1 MCSPVHWSHLQTPD
15 TGGGFMGF
23 EGLLSRSDELIR
35 HMVEEGY
42 SEGHVANVRKEI
54 RWIGKNGGGYGSYE
68 EACLARESESGSG
81 KPWRGYRTVY
91 GILKRFDLD
100 GELPRRGHLDPL
112 FERDAY
118 NRLTPEFREV
128 VDRHSRC
135 PDFQGL
141 AEATAYHYRS
151 TASSFLLAMQELGR
165 SSLGDV
171 TEDDVLAYF
180 TDESG
185 GPAYSSAVSGPVA
198 RALSSDLGD
207 LSADASRVATYV
219 PVAKDGRKNV
229 QYLTPEEV
237 DAIRQAIGDGSPL
250 CLRDRAMGTLMLH
263 TGMRASDVAALSL
276 SDIAWES
283 DEIRL
288 TQQKTGVPL
297 RLPLTA
303 VVGNALYDYIAGER
317 PASGDPHVF
326 LSRREPHGPVTP
338 GAVRSC
344 AGRIYDAAGIR
355 QREGDRRGTH
365 LFRHNAA
372 TTMVASGTAPAVASA
387 VLGHS
392 SPESLGRYLS
402 ADVEGLR
409 RCALDVSRFPVGE
422 GAFDV

>member
-1 MCSPVHWSHLQTPD
+1 
-15 TGGGFMGF
+15 MGF

-42 SEGHVANVRKEI
+42 SEGHVRNVNREI
-54 RWIGKNGGGYGSYE
+54 DWIRRNGDGYVSYE

-81 KPWRGYRTVY
+81 SPWRGYRTVY

-112 FERDAY
+112 SGRNAY
-118 NRLTPEFREV
+118 HLLAPGFMEV
-128 VDRHSRC
+128 IDRYGKCAESR
-135 PDFQGL
+135 GL
-141 AEATAYHYRS
+141 AESTAYHYRS
-151 TASSFLLAMQELGR
+151 VTSSFLLAMQGLGR
-165 SSLGDV
+165 ASLGEV

-180 TDESG
+180 ADESG
-185 GPAYSSAVSGPVA
+185 GPAYSSAVSGPIA
-198 RALSSDLGD
+198 RVLSSDLGD
-207 LSADASRVATYV
+207 LSADAARVASCV
-219 PVAKDGRKNV
+219 PIAKDGRKNV

-237 DAIRQAIGDGSPL
+237 EAVRKAIGDGSPL

-276 SDIAWES
+276 SDIVWES
-283 DEIRL
+283 DEIRI
-288 TQQKTGVPL
+288 TQRKTGVPL

-303 VVGNALYDYIAGER
+303 VVGNALYDYIVGER

-326 LSRREPHGPVTP
+326 LSRREPHVPVTP
-338 GAVRSC
+338 YAVRSC

-372 TTMVASGTAPAVASA
+372 TTMVSSGTAPAVASA
-387 VLGHS
+387 VLGHA

-409 RCALDVSRFPVGE
+409 RCALDVSRSPVGE
-422 GAFDV
+422 GAFDA